1 MIKINP
7 KIFFIL
13 KALLDIN
20 DINIIKATLESLIEE
35 FEENNINNEE

>member
-1 MIKINP
+1 MLKINP
-7 KIFFIL
+7 KIIFIL

-35 FEENNINNEE
+35 FEENNISDED